1 MFGDLRA
8 DLTLILDLP
17 APVGLARRRASA
29 GANRFERM
37 DAAYHERVR
46 EGFLAIARAEPGR
59 CMVID
64 ADPPAASVARA
75 VRAAVQAR
83 LGLDLTVAE

>member
-1 MFGDLRA
+1 MFGDLRT

-17 APVGLARRRASA
+17 APVGLARRRASV
-29 GANRFERM
+29 GENRFERM

-59 CMVID
+59 CVVID
-64 ADPPAASVARA
+64 ADPSAASVARA